1 MKDWRDAASPAKWV
15 KTATNNIA
23 NKEYWVPKYAVDPT
37 INKELLGLEEIAEMP
52 CEAIVE
58 HRYTQRSVAE
68 LEAAAKEDSELAEY
82 VSAKIRYPDWQREDI
97 WKKLAWDR
105 EHGERVDRRY
115 RRLRKRVREVGGGI
129 QCREYR
135 ARPGI
140 SDASFTAYFEPLW
153 DGTRGTVNGVWQ
165 HRDPTRSE
173 D

>member
-1 MKDWRDAASPAKWV
+1 M
-15 KTATNNIA
+15 
-23 NKEYWVPKYAVDPT
+23 PKYAVDPT

-140 SDASFTAYFEPLW
+140 FRCQFHSIFRTALGRHSW
-153 DGTRGTVNGVWQ
+153 D
-165 HRDPTRSE
+165 S
-173 D
+173 